1 MRAARIKTPTPL
13 SSIFSPKVLE
23 GGRPRTDPDRLGAR
37 GGGFSF
43 FPGVDTEVE
52 VVEDGEGVVVEVNGA
67 AASFPPAERAVE
79 LARRAYGLSG
89 RVFVRHKIYVPIATG
104 FGTSA
109 ASALS
114 VILALSHLAGRPS
127 TLREA
132 VKLTHRVELEC
143 KTGLNSEAGFG
154 RTGLVLVLREGGPDY
169 SLTDEIPLPARSKL
183 VAVVAGQMPTP
194 DTIASTERLVRL
206 EEVGDMFIDKIVQNP
221 TPDNFLTQSRAFA
234 ERAGLASQDVREV
247 FKAMEK
253 LPTIGFAQN
262 MVGRA
267 VHALV
272 YEEDVEKVVSVLS
285 KQFKQYRLIVGEV
298 GSTITLNTLKDS

>member
-13 SSIFSPKVLE
+13 SSIFSPKVVE
-23 GGRPRTDPDRLGAR
+23 SGRLRDDPDRVGAR

-43 FPGVDTEVE
+43 FPGVDTDVE
-52 VVEDGEGVVVEVNGA
+52 VAEDGDGVVVEVNGV
-67 AASFPPAERAVE
+67 AASFPPTERAVE
-79 LARRAYGLSG
+79 LARRSYGIQG
-89 RVFVRHKIYVPIATG
+89 RVLVRHRIHVPIATG

-114 VILALSHLAGRPS
+114 VALALSHLAGKPM
-127 TLREA
+127 TLRQA
-132 VKLTHRVELEC
+132 IKLAHYVELDC
-143 KTGLNSEAGFG
+143 RTGLNSEAGFG

-169 SLTDEIPLPARSKL
+169 SLTDEIPLPARCKL

-194 DTIASTERLVRL
+194 DAFPSTERLVQL

-234 ERAGLASQDVREV
+234 ERAGLVSRDVHEV
-247 FKAMEK
+247 FTVMEK

-272 YEEDVEKVVSVLS
+272 YEEDVEKVVAALRR
-285 KQFKQYRLIVGEV
+285 QFPHHTTIVGEV
-298 GSTITLNTLKDS
+298 GSSITINTVKKY

>member
-13 SSIFSPKVLE
+13 SSIFSPKVVE
-23 GGRPRTDPDRLGAR
+23 SGRLRDDPDRVGAR

-43 FPGVDTEVE
+43 FPGVDTDVE
-52 VVEDGEGVVVEVNGA
+52 VAEDGDGVVVEVNGV

-79 LARRAYGLSG
+79 LARKAYGLQG
-89 RVFVRHKIYVPIATG
+89 RVIVRHRIHVPIATG

-114 VILALSHLAGRPS
+114 VALALSHLAGKPM
-127 TLREA
+127 TLRQA
-132 VKLTHRVELEC
+132 IKLAHYVELDC
-143 KTGLNSEAGFG
+143 RTGLNSEAGFG
-154 RTGLVLVLREGGPDY
+154 KTGLVLVLREGGPDY
-169 SLTDEIPLPARSKL
+169 SLTDEIPLPSRCKL

-194 DTIASTERLVRL
+194 DAFPSTERLVQL
-206 EEVGDMFIDKIVQNP
+206 EMVGDMFIDKIVQNP
-221 TPDNFLTQSRAFA
+221 TPDNFLTQSKAFA
-234 ERAGLASQDVREV
+234 ERAGLVSRDVHEV
-247 FKAMEK
+247 FTVMEK

-272 YEEDVEKVVSVLS
+272 YEEDVEKVVATLR
-285 KQFKQYRLIVGEV
+285 KQFPHYTTIVGDV
-298 GSTITLNTLKDS
+298 GSSITINTVKKY